1 MKQTLFLVRRR
12 LTLLLIVSVNLLL
25 LATGCS
31 RLSLK
36 EPKPQWFKRY
46 AFYDNREYE
55 AYFRQRIT
63 AMPDDTLPDWA
74 WVLSCYRDKGKPEW
88 TEHGFQTHRIDTLL
102 GSLAAA
108 YEHGLPPLFF
118 NDSSLTAQ
126 IGALKSYA
134 PKDANTLYAA
144 LFRLEMSLTEAYVRY
159 AAVLQY
165 GATRPEVA
173 NGGKWLYETERPD
186 SLFVMS
192 LFGNINRLPVFLK
205 ELQPTDTSYLLLQ
218 EELRALYPFKDTVL
232 KPIPR
237 VSIALN
243 QRNAAVKTIC
253 GRLQITGELPDDC
266 VTDVLTEEVM
276 AAVNLFRENN
286 ALPQS
291 DTLDSETIDCLN
303 RPISY
308 YVEKVAVNLE
318 RLRWKTVAPK
328 PDTYIA
334 VNVPDFRLRAYRDG
348 ECVINTRVCCGK
360 GKNPSG
366 DPERMRNGLVQAFK
380 SETPLLYGEISSVVL
395 NPEWNI
401 PYNIVRDEYYPKL
414 CRDNVQVIQRER
426 LLVRDTRN
434 GKLVAPETID
444 WTNVNPKNIPY
455 RLFQQSGKF
464 NALGR
469 IKFDFQNG
477 ESVYLHDTNNKGAF
491 KRRVR
496 AVSHGCVRVENPFEL
511 AALLYEL
518 NGFDSL
524 KREQLDILVG
534 KEPTTEE
541 GEAYAENIRKRDS
554 VRYARLSEQ
563 DKRFYR
569 RLLPTRIKLTC
580 KMPLFI
586 EYMTCFSGENGY
598 VQYRKDV
605 YCKDGNILKLLASRS
620 TTPQRKRK

>member
-1 MKQTLFLVRRR
+1 MKHCLFSIHR
-12 LTLLLIVSVNLLL
+12 LSLLLIAAVYMLMLG
-25 LATGCS
+25 TGCS

-46 AFYDNREYE
+46 AFYDNREYV
-55 AYFRQRIT
+55 AYFRQRISE
-63 AMPDDTLPDWA
+63 MPDDTLQDRAWA
-74 WVLSCYRDKGKPEW
+74 ISYYRDKGKPEW
-88 TEHGFQTHRIDTLL
+88 TAHGFQTHRIDALL
-102 GSLAAA
+102 GSLAAVH
-108 YEHGLPPLFF
+108 EHGLPAAYF
-118 NDSSLTAQ
+118 NESSLTAQ
-126 IGALKSYA
+126 IGALKRYD
-134 PKDANTLYAA
+134 PKDAHSLYAA

-159 AAVLQY
+159 AEALQY
-165 GATRPEVA
+165 GATRPDVA
-173 NGGKWLYETERPD
+173 NGGKWLYETESPD
-186 SLFVMS
+186 SLFVTS
-192 LFGNINRLPVFLK
+192 LLNNMHRLPVFLK
-205 ELQPTDTSYLLLQ
+205 ALQPTDTSYLILQ
-218 EELRALYPFKDTVL
+218 DELRLLYPLKDTVWQQ
-232 KPIPR
+232 IPHMSL
-237 VSIALN
+237 VLN
-243 QRNAAVKTIC
+243 QKNVAVNAIC
-253 GRLQITGELPDDC
+253 SRLRLTGELLDDC
-266 VTDVLTEEVM
+266 ATDVLTEEVM

-291 DTLDSETIDCLN
+291 DTLDRETIDCLN

-308 YVEKVAVNLE
+308 YVDKVAVNLE
-318 RLRWKTVAPK
+318 RLRWKTVAK
-328 PDTYIA
+328 KSETFIT
-334 VNVPDFRLRAYRDG
+334 VNIPDFRLSAFRDG
-348 ECVINTRVCCGK
+348 KRVFNTRVCCGK
-360 GKNPSG
+360 GKSPGN
-366 DPERMRNGLVQAFK
+366 DPARMRNGLVQAFK
-380 SETPLLYGEISSVVL
+380 SETPLLYGEISGVVL

-414 CRDNVQVIQRER
+414 CRDNVQVIQREH
-426 LLVRDTRN
+426 LLVRDARN

-496 AVSHGCVRVENPFEL
+496 ALSHGCVRVENPFEL

-524 KREQLDILVG
+524 KKEQLDILVG
-534 KEPTTEE
+534 KEPTTEAGAE
-541 GEAYAENIRKRDS
+541 YAENIRKRDS
-554 VRYARLSEQ
+554 ARYARLEEQ

-569 RLLPTRIKLTC
+569 RLLPTHIKMDY

-586 EYMTCFSGENGY
+586 EYMTCFAGENGY

-605 YCKDGNILKLLASRS
+605 YGKDGNILKLLASHKA
-620 TTPQRKRK
+620 TPQTNEK